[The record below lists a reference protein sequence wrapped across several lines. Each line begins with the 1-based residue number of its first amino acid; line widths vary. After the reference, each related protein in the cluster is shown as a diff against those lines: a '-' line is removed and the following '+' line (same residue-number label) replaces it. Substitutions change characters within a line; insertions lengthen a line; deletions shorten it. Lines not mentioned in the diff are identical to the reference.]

1 MKLNISIEDLN
12 RVISA
17 VKTCPTIE
25 ADEIEKILNP
35 IRKQLDSFHTWN
47 KRKQMVMDYVKDVGG
62 LKKDVEEDYAAME
75 CPYKLEP
82 AVDREDMHVINTYFD
97 DDGVKHTKEYYTQTD
112 RNRPFPSSARPSRPI
127 LKNHIE

>member
-35 IRKQLDSFHTWN
+35 IREQLDSHHTWN
-47 KRKQMVMDYVKDVGG
+47 KRKQAVMDYVKDVGG
-62 LKKDVEEDYAAME
+62 LKKDVETDYASE

-82 AVDREDMHVINTYFD
+82 QEDMHVINTYFD

-112 RNRPFPSSARPSRPI
+112 RNRPFPSSPI

>member
-35 IRKQLDSFHTWN
+35 IREQLDSHHTWN
-47 KRKQMVMDYVKDVGG
+47 KRKQQVMDYVKDVGG
-62 LKKDVEEDYAAME
+62 LKKDVEDYASE

-82 AVDREDMHVINTYFD
+82 QEDMHVINTYFD
-97 DDGVKHTKEYYTQTD
+97 DDGVKHTKEYYTGID
-112 RNRPFPSSARPSRPI
+112 RNRPHSPSSPI

>member
-25 ADEIEKILNP
+25 PDEIEKILSP
-35 IRKQLDSFHTWN
+35 IRAQLDSHHTWN
-47 KRKQMVMDYVKDVGG
+47 KRKQQVMDYVKDVGG
-62 LKKDVEEDYAAME
+62 LKKDVETDFASQME

-82 AVDREDMHVINTYFD
+82 QEDMHVINTYFD

-112 RNRPFPSSARPSRPI
+112 RNRPFPARPSPKI

>member
-12 RVISA
+12 QVISA

-25 ADEIEKILNP
+25 PDEIEKILSP
-35 IRKQLDSFHTWN
+35 IRAQLDSHHTWN

-62 LKKDVEEDYAAME
+62 LKKDVETDYASE

-82 AVDREDMHVINTYFD
+82 EADREDMHVINTYFD

-112 RNRPFPSSARPSRPI
+112 RNRPFPPPSPI